1 MLSINITFWVILIA
15 FLVGANC
22 SLIGSFL
29 VLRKEVMLSD
39 AISHTVLLGIVL
51 VFLSTNSMHPIVLL
65 IGAIVTG
72 FLTTLLISFFLYQV
86 HIPTDV
92 AMGITFTSLF
102 SLGVVLISLYTNKVD
117 LDLECVLY
125 GQLQMAPFDVWIY
138 NGLNIGPKAV
148 YLLSILLLFNTL
160 LVVLCY
166 PMLFITSFDPTF
178 ASSLGVNTKL
188 WHHILM
194 VATSITTV
202 MASKVVGAVLV
213 VGFFVIPPTTAY
225 LLTNSLPIMLLLA
238 LCINIVVAFGG
249 YQVAVILNSSVA
261 GAIIA
266 FATFLFCL
274 AFCIY
279 KYHSYRIT

>member
-1 MLSINITFWVILIA
+1 M
-15 FLVGANC
+15 VGANC

-29 VLRKEVMLSD
+29 VLRREVMLSD
-39 AISHTVLLGIVL
+39 AISHAVLLGIVL
-51 VFLSTNSMHPIVLL
+51 VFLSTNSMHPVLLL

-72 FLTTLLISFFLYQV
+72 IFTTLLISFFHHQV

-92 AMGITFTSLF
+92 AIGITFTSFF
-102 SLGVVLISLYTNKVD
+102 SLGVMLISLCTSRVD
-117 LDLECVLY
+117 LDLGCVLY
-125 GQLQMAPFDVWIY
+125 GQLQIAPFDLWIY
-138 NGLNIGPKAV
+138 NGSNMGPKAG

-166 PMLFITSFDPTF
+166 PMLFITSFDPAF
-178 ASSLGVNTKL
+178 ASSLRVNTRL

-202 MASKVVGAVLV
+202 IVSKVVGAILV

-238 LCINIVVAFGG
+238 LCINMLVALGG
-249 YQVAVILNSSVA
+249 YQVAVILNGSVT
-261 GAIIA
+261 GAMIA
-266 FATFLFCL
+266 FAAILFCL

-279 KYHSYRIT
+279 KYCSYRTA